1 MNAGCFGREIKN
13 LVKSVIVLDKKG
25 NLIELDKNSINFKY
39 RSSGI
44 NKNYFIVATKLKIS
58 KGNETNIRKII
69 KKFLNLRKK
78 TQPNKVLTGGSTFI
92 NPKRKKAWKLIKDA
106 GCENMFVGGAKISDK
121 HCNFLVN
128 TGSANSK
135 DLETLGNKIRSKVF
149 KKTGEKLDWEIKR
162 IGIR

>member
-1 MNAGCFGREIKN
+1 M
-13 LVKSVIVLDKKG
+13 
-25 NLIELDKNSINFKY
+25 
-39 RSSGI
+39 
-44 NKNYFIVATKLKIS
+44 
-58 KGNETNIRKII
+58 
-69 KKFLNLRKK
+69 
-78 TQPNKVLTGGSTFI
+78 
-92 NPKRKKAWKLIKDA
+92 IKDA

>member
-1 MNAGCFGREIKN
+1 MNAGCFGKEIKN
-13 LVKSVIVLDKKG
+13 LVKSVIVLNKKG
-25 NLIELDKNSINFKY
+25 NLIELSKNLINFKY

-44 NKNYFIVATKLKIS
+44 NKNYFIVATKLRIS
-58 KGNETNIRKII
+58 KGNATNIRKSI

-92 NPKRKKAWKLIKDA
+92 NPKRKKAWKLIKDS
-106 GCENMFVGGAKISDK
+106 GCENMVVGGAKISDK

-128 TGSANSK
+128 TCYANSK

-149 KKTGEKLDWEIKR
+149 KKTCEKLDCEIKR
-162 IGIR
+162 IGII